1 MTIESIEY
9 PRTARA
15 AGRSSNWEKT
25 GWLFMRGSG
34 VLLVILIFGHLFTN
48 LMVGAGI
55 SAIDFAFVGGK
66 LSNPFWQVWDGLMLV
81 LAFMHGANGMRT
93 IINDYIEKAGTR
105 KALQI
110 VLGIAAVV
118 LTVLGLLVIIT
129 FDPCPAGAPAELLP
143 GICPVR

>member
-1 MTIESIEY
+1 MTIDTIEY
-9 PRTARA
+9 PRAARV
-15 AGRSSNWEKT
+15 AGKTSNWERT

-81 LAFMHGANGMRT
+81 LAFIHGANGMRT
-93 IINDYIEKAGTR
+93 IINDYIDRPGAR
-105 KALQI
+105 QALHI
-110 VLGIAAVV
+110 VLGIATVV
-118 LTVLGLLVIIT
+118 LIVLGLLVIIT
-129 FDPCPAGAPAELLP
+129 FDPCPANAPADLLP
-143 GICPVR
+143 GFCTAR